1 MTIEK
6 LLGMSADELD
16 KLTEVELK
24 AYFAPYLNITRPER
38 KISIST
44 VQQNKNAVVMSKLK
58 QAGLSEFADI
68 LGIKPKTK

>member
-16 KLTEVELK
+16 KLTEAELK

-38 KISIST
+38 KISVST

-58 QAGLSEFADI
+58 KAGLDEFADI
-68 LGIKPKTK
+68 LGIRKK